1 MLIVIPESP
10 PGFCGLADHARVIA
24 AAIAQG
30 GPSVH
35 ICHWRQARSCA
46 PGRPVLLEY
55 TPLAYSPFGLPWGL
69 LVDVVLW
76 RWRGSRV
83 VTYVHELPFPNGPG
97 WKRQLAVLAQRCHC
111 MLLAAVSSAVVVNQP
126 SGLGWLSLL
135 CGHRRVSF
143 LPTCSNV
150 GEAAQVPPPQG
161 RPLQVVVFGSP
172 GKRRHAHAL
181 VAELGGYRHL
191 FGEGVRVIDIG
202 DPLLLPDGVK
212 LEVECIGPLPAA
224 LVLAHLLESRYG
236 FFYAEPQQF
245 SKSGVFAAYC
255 AAGVVPVIAY
265 RDALS
270 SPHYLVPA
278 QLLDGLHVVATIDAI
293 WREDRQWAERSSA
306 KACGERLLMLCNES

>member
-10 PGFCGLADHARVIA
+10 PGFCGLADHARVIT

-55 TPLAYSPFGLPWGL
+55 TPLAFSPFGLPWRL

-111 MLLAAVSSAVVVNQP
+111 MLLAAVSSAVVVNQS

-135 CGHRRVSF
+135 CGRRRVSF

-181 VAELGGYRHL
+181 VASLGGYRRI
-191 FGEGVRVIDIG
+191 FGDSVRVIDIG
-202 DPLLLPDGVK
+202 DPLPLPEA
-212 LEVECIGPLPAA
+212 LAMEVECLGTLPAA
-224 LVLAHLLESRYG
+224 AVFAKLVESRYG

-255 AAGVVPVIAY
+255 AAGVVPVIAC
-265 RDALS
+265 RNANPS
-270 SPHYLVPA
+270 RHYLTMEA
-278 QLLDGLHVVATIDAI
+278 WLAGEANS
-293 WREDRQWAERSSA
+293 EYSDRVFHECRRWANSFSVSKCAEKIRALTSPI
-306 KACGERLLMLCNES
+306 